1 MTELWVVQ
9 EQQLAFAILATQY
22 HVGSPCWSPGSL
34 LPCRAES
41 PQFSCSFQIPPLV
54 SPFPLTSLLCTFTS
68 PYNSVRGVCH
78 FPCAHRHTI
87 APLFTWLYLHHP
99 YLQHWSTINIFHG
112 QTTKDWGIQI
122 QVYFFPPELKQFL
135 LFWARV
141 SAFAHMY
148 VTTYTHASSSWM
160 QPLNKAWGSVSVK
173 GLCHTLWVSHYLLV
187 SVLNHL
193 FYRITPSSV
202 SPLLFHPPVPF
213 TGPKPAVQEL
223 FLFPFAHLEQ
233 NTHKAR

>member
-9 EQQLAFAILATQY
+9 EQQLAIAILATQY

-99 YLQHWSTINIFHG
+99 YLQHWSTINKHIPWSDHKRLRNTNTG
-112 QTTKDWGIQI
+112 
-122 QVYFFPPELKQFL
+122 VFL
-135 LFWARV
+135 
-141 SAFAHMY
+141 
-148 VTTYTHASSSWM
+148 SSWVEAI
-160 QPLNKAWGSVSVK
+160 LAFLSK
-173 GLCHTLWVSHYLLV
+173 GVCICTHVCDHIHT
-187 SVLNHL
+187 
-193 FYRITPSSV
+193 
-202 SPLLFHPPVPF
+202 
-213 TGPKPAVQEL
+213 
-223 FLFPFAHLEQ
+223 
-233 NTHKAR
+233 